1 MDPKVIREMSLAYA
15 AVYDQELREGFEY
28 ESYESQV
35 DETAFEIFETV
46 AYALISQGY
55 SAIDVLEYFAN
66 VDEEVIIE
74 DITNLSDG
82 TLIIESVVSEQY
94 ILEQY
99 EILNEA
105 LPALVSGAALAGRA
119 LLGAGARRAAGVIAK
134 RMAGPGVR
142 KALGSIGT
150 KLGKAKN
157 VVSGALGKVKN
168 AATGALNKL
177 PGGAQGKLARGLKS
191 GAKWALGGA
200 AFEAGSRGVKA
211 LMGDKDSSKKV
222 KPEANKEKFNASAKL
237 GGQTAFQA
245 GGGAAAMKK
254 DPKLTAADVQKKGNA
269 ALRASAGGD
278 LKKGAALFKAK
289 QEIMAGKKASTPA
302 APSGGSGGS
311 SGSGGSGGSSSSKPA
326 ATSPTKPTPS
336 GGGEKLT
343 PMQQWAKAN
352 PTLASKVKQGQSGY
366 DEISKMRDKPGPNE
380 KQDQTPTQGSSTA
393 KVDAS
398 SVESDLKAAQERD
411 KKKKVNTESYIVLS
425 HLLGEGYANT
435 EDAAFVIMANMSEDW
450 KQSILEMDD
459 FSAGGGN
466 AKMKK
471 TGMTRDQVIA
481 LGKKNLA
488 AKPASSPKPSSSTS
502 SAPSQPSGR
511 AVGSTPSDVARDRLA
526 SRQKYSDSVNQSIA
540 AGVRGPGELLKK
552 QAARKQSDDYDKWA
566 ASRPKPTGG
575 YKGLAG

>member
-1 MDPKVIREMSLAYA
+1 
-15 AVYDQELREGFEY
+15 
-28 ESYESQV
+28 
-35 DETAFEIFETV
+35 
-46 AYALISQGY
+46 
-55 SAIDVLEYFAN
+55 
-66 VDEEVIIE
+66 
-74 DITNLSDG
+74 
-82 TLIIESVVSEQY
+82 
-94 ILEQY
+94 
-99 EILNEA
+99 
-105 LPALVSGAALAGRA
+105 
-119 LLGAGARRAAGVIAK
+119 
-134 RMAGPGVR
+134 
-142 KALGSIGT
+142 
-150 KLGKAKN
+150 
-157 VVSGALGKVKN
+157 
-168 AATGALNKL
+168 
-177 PGGAQGKLARGLKS
+177 
-191 GAKWALGGA
+191 
-200 AFEAGSRGVKA
+200 
-211 LMGDKDSSKKV
+211 MGDKDSSKKV

-269 ALRASAGGD
+269 ALKASAGGD
-278 LKKGAALFKAK
+278 LKKGAALFKSK

-302 APSGGSGGS
+302 APSGSSGSS
-311 SGSGGSGGSSSSKPA
+311 SGSGGSSGSSSSKPA

-366 DEISKMRDKPGPNE
+366 DEISKMRDKPGSNE

-411 KKKKVNTESYIVLS
+411 KKKKVNVESYIVLS
-425 HLLGEGYANT
+425 HLLDEGYANT

-488 AKPASSPKPSSSTS
+488 AKPASSPTPSTS
-502 SAPSQPSGR
+502 SAPSQSSGR
-511 AVGSTPSDVARDRLA
+511 VVGSTPSDVKRDIEDYRRKNWDRDREEA
-526 SRQKYSDSVNQSIA
+526 KQKESERKQAYAEYEKRQKNNPIA
-540 AGVRGPGELLKK
+540 PPGY
-552 QAARKQSDDYDKWA
+552 A
-566 ASRPKPTGG
+566 
-575 YKGLAG
+575 GLAG